1 MSQKIIL
8 RFGAIVIAGA
18 ILLRLTIGVW
28 TPAIEANQKIT
39 TNQVLLFLQTGRVLY
54 EQPALTYTVPQPEAE
69 PEPLTSSKPVFSE
82 SDQALVQLRNTSDK
96 SANVPDALLQTLQWD
111 LCAQQPTVLIIH
123 SHGSES
129 YQNTEAYTE
138 SASYRTQ
145 DPNYTMISIGDFL
158 TQELEK
164 AGICVIHDQTMYDV
178 PSYNDAYVQARTAI
192 EQHLA
197 ENPSICMVLDLHRDA
212 AEDSNGSQI
221 GYTVQTPEGTAA
233 QLMLVLG
240 TNHENWQNN
249 LSLATKLQVQLE
261 KQVPG
266 LCRPINVRAQRYNQ
280 DLCAGAVLVEVGA
293 AGNTRQEALL
303 ATKYLSQAVISL
315 AAGTS

>member
-1 MSQKIIL
+1 MSQKLVL

-39 TNQVLLFLQTGRVLY
+39 ANQVILFLQTGRVLY
-54 EQPALTYTVPQPEAE
+54 EQPALAYTVPQPEAE
-69 PEPLTSSKPVFSE
+69 PTPLTSKPIFSE
-82 SDQALVQLRNTSDK
+82 SDQALVQLQNTSNK
-96 SANVPDALLQTLQWD
+96 SANVSAALQQTLQWD
-111 LCAQQPTVLIIH
+111 LCTQQPTVLIIH

-138 SASYRTQ
+138 SSSFRTQ
-145 DPNYTMISIGDFL
+145 DTDYNMISIGEQL
-158 TQELEK
+158 AQELEN
-164 AGICVIHDQTMYDV
+164 AGICVIHDRTMYDV

-212 AEDSNGSQI
+212 AEDNNGSQI
-221 GYTVQTPEGTAA
+221 GYTVETPEGTAA

-249 LSLATKLQVQLE
+249 LSLATKLHVQLE
-261 KQVPG
+261 KQVSG
-266 LCRPINVRAQRYNQ
+266 ICRPINVRAQRYNQ

>member
-1 MSQKIIL
+1 MSQKNAL
-8 RFGAIVIAGA
+8 RCGAFMIAGA

-28 TPAIEANQKIT
+28 EPALETNQKVT
-39 TNQVLLFLQTGRVLY
+39 ANQVLLFLQTGRVVY
-54 EQPALTYTVPQPEAE
+54 DQPSLTYTTPQPEPE
-69 PEPLTSSKPVFSE
+69 PEPLVTKAVFSE
-82 SDQALVQLRNTSDK
+82 SDQALIQLRNTSDK
-96 SANVPDALLQTLQWD
+96 SANVSAALLQTLQWD
-111 LCAQQPTVLIIH
+111 LCTQQPTVLIIH

-145 DPNYTMISIGDFL
+145 DTAYNMISIGEL
-158 TQELEK
+158 LAQELEQ
-164 AGICVIHDQTMYDV
+164 AGIGVIHDKTMYDV
-178 PSYNDAYVQARTAI
+178 PSYNDAYVRARTAI

-212 AEDSNGSQI
+212 AEDSSGNQI
-221 GYTVQTPEGTAA
+221 GYTVEAPEGTAA

-240 TNHENWQNN
+240 TNHENWQEN

-261 KQVPG
+261 KLVPG
-266 LCRPINVRAQRYNQ
+266 ICRPVNVRAQRYNQ
-280 DLCAGAVLVEVGA
+280 DLCAGTVLVEVGA

-303 ATKYLSQAVISL
+303 AASYLAQAVISL